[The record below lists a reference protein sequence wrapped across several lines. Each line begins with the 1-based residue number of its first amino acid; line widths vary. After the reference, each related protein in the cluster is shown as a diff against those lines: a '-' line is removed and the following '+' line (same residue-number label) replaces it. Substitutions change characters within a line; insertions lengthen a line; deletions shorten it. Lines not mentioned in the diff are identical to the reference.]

1 MQTLTVSQLNREVKN
16 ILEQGVGE
24 VTVIGE
30 VSNLV
35 RPASGHFYFTL
46 KDKTAQVRCVFFRGK
61 HLKVHA
67 NLANGQKVCV
77 QGKLSLYEPRG
88 DYQLI
93 VDKLTEDG
101 LGELHRLYEELK
113 VKLQDKGL
121 FASER
126 KQEIPSFPETIGVI
140 TSSSGAAIRDILAT
154 LQRRNRLAEVIIYHS
169 DVQGAGSAAQLCA
182 AINKANQD
190 AFADVLILARGGGSI
205 EDLWSFN
212 DEKLAYTIAE
222 SKIPL
227 VSGVGHEIDFTI
239 ADFVADLRAATPT
252 AAAEAVSPDLAEIQ
266 AYLMKVQINLVAI
279 MRRNLQTKAT
289 VLRHAQEMLA
299 SPKQLVA
306 SYWQRLDYLD
316 INLKRQLEKYFFVN
330 ERNLQALIS
339 KLNQHNPHLTIKH
352 SVERFATLKLRLEKS
367 MQEYIQARCQLLN
380 SSLKTLNAVSPL
392 ATLDRGYAL
401 VMYEDKLIIDSAD
414 VKLGDEVNVKLAKGQ
429 LRCEVI
435 ANE

>member
-1 MQTLTVSQLNREVKN
+1 MQTLTVSQLNREVKT

-24 VTVIGE
+24 VSVVGE
-30 VSNLV
+30 ISNLV

-61 HLKVHA
+61 HLKIHA
-67 NLANGQKVCV
+67 KLANGQKVCV

-93 VDKLTEDG
+93 VDKLVEDG

-113 VKLQDKGL
+113 AKLQAKGL
-121 FASER
+121 FAAES

-154 LQRRNRLAEVIIYHS
+154 LQRRNKLAKVIIYHS
-169 DVQGAGSAAQLCA
+169 DVQGAGSAEQLRA

-190 AFADVLILARGGGSI
+190 ALADVLILARGGGSI

-252 AAAEAVSPDLAEIQ
+252 AAAEAVSPDLTEIQ
-266 AYLMKVQINLVAI
+266 AYLLKTQANLLAI
-279 MRRNLQTKAT
+279 MRRNLQNKAV
-289 VLRHAQEMLA
+289 VLRHAQAMLA
-299 SPKQLVA
+299 SPKQLIA

-316 INLKRQLEKYFFVN
+316 INLKRQLEKYLFVN
-330 ERNLQALIS
+330 ERNLQILLA
-339 KLNQHNPHLTIKH
+339 KLNQNNPHVTIKQ
-352 SVERFATLKLRLEKS
+352 SLEKFANLKMRLEKS
-367 MQEYIQARCQLLN
+367 MQEYLQVQRQILN

-401 VMYEDKLIIDSAD
+401 VMHNNKLIINSTD
-414 VKLGDEVNVKLAKGQ
+414 VKLGDEVKVKLASGQ
-429 LRCEVI
+429 LTCEVKS
-435 ANE
+435 NE

>member
-16 ILEQGVGE
+16 ILEQGVGG
-24 VTVIGE
+24 VSVVGE

-61 HLKVHA
+61 HLKEHA
-67 NLANGQKVCV
+67 KLANGQKVCV

-93 VDKLTEDG
+93 VDKLAEDG

-113 VKLQDKGL
+113 AKLQAKGL
-121 FASER
+121 FATER

-154 LQRRNRLAEVIIYHS
+154 LQRRNKLAKVIIYHS
-169 DVQGAGSAAQLCA
+169 DVQGAGAAEQLRA
-182 AINKANQD
+182 AITKANQD
-190 AFADVLILARGGGSI
+190 ALADVLILARGGGSI

-222 SKIPL
+222 SRIPL

-252 AAAEAVSPDLAEIQ
+252 AAAEAVSPDLSEIQ
-266 AYLMKVQINLVAI
+266 AYLLKSQANLIAI
-279 MRRNLQTKAT
+279 MRRNLENKAI
-289 VLRHAQEMLA
+289 VLRHAQAMLA
-299 SPKQLVA
+299 SPKQLIA

-316 INLKRQLEKYFFVN
+316 INLKRQLEKYLFVN
-330 ERNLQALIS
+330 ERKLQTLLS
-339 KLNQHNPHLTIKH
+339 KLNQHNPHVTIKQ
-352 SVERFATLKLRLEKS
+352 SIEKFATLKMRLEKS
-367 MQEYIQARCQLLN
+367 MHEYLQTHKQLLN

-401 VMYEDKLIIDSAD
+401 VMHKDKLIINGTD
-414 VKLGDEVNVKLAKGQ
+414 VQLGDEVKVKLATGQ
-429 LRCEVI
+429 LTCEVK
-435 ANE
+435 AHE